1 MIILG
6 IDPGTTSI
14 GYALLDCSA
23 RQPKLLEA
31 DLVPL
36 KTSLPEERLMDIHR
50 EIKKVIERWE
60 PHAASV
66 EKLFFQKNVKT
77 AISVSE
83 ARGVILLTA
92 MLARIK
98 VYEYTPLTIKKVVTG
113 DGNAD
118 KRQVQKMVRLTLKET
133 ADLPSQ
139 DDVFDS
145 IASALCCFYQEG
157 ATLNKNNIGM

>member
-14 GYALLDCSA
+14 GYSILDCTQKPPRLLDA
-23 RQPKLLEA
+23 KLLPVMRGA
-31 DLVPL
+31 
-36 KTSLPEERLMDIHR
+36 PEDRLMDIHK
-50 EIKKVIERWE
+50 EIKKLIEQWK
-60 PHAASV
+60 PTATSV
-66 EKLFFQKNVKT
+66 EKLFFAKNAKT
-77 AISVSE
+77 AMTVSE

-92 MLARIK
+92 MLAGIK

-118 KRQVQKMVRLTLKET
+118 KTQVQKMVRLTLKET
-133 ADLPSQ
+133 AAIPSQ

-157 ATLNKNNIGM
+157 NQSNQWKKYA

>member
-31 DLVPL
+31 RLVPL
-36 KTSLPEERLMDIHR
+36 GASLAENRLMDIHR
-50 EIKKVIERWE
+50 EIKKIIAQWKPSV
-60 PHAASV
+60 ASV
-66 EKLFFQKNVKT
+66 EKLFFAKNAKT
-77 AISVSE
+77 AMTVSE

-92 MLARIK
+92 KLHGIT

-113 DGNAD
+113 DGTAD
-118 KRQVQKMVRLTLKET
+118 KTQVQKMVRLILKET
-133 ADLPSQ
+133 ASLPVQ

-157 ATLNKNNIGM
+157 VKR

>member
-14 GYALLDCSA
+14 GYALLDCSV

-31 DLVPL
+31 RLVPL
-36 KTSLPEERLMDIHR
+36 ATSLPEDRLMDIHR
-50 EIKKVIERWE
+50 EIKKIIEQWK

-66 EKLFFQKNVKT
+66 EKLFFAKNAKT
-77 AISVSE
+77 AMTVSE

-92 MLARIK
+92 LLAGIK

-113 DGNAD
+113 DGGAD
-118 KRQVQKMVRLTLKET
+118 KIQVQKMVRLTLKET
-133 ADLPSQ
+133 TDLPSQ
-139 DDVFDS
+139 DDVFDA
-145 IASALCCFYQEG
+145 IASTLCCLYQEAG
-157 ATLNKNNIGM
+157 SITKQF

>member
-6 IDPGTTSI
+6 IDPGTSSI
-14 GYALLDCSA
+14 GYSILDCTNRS
-23 RQPKLLEA
+23 PKLLTA
-31 DLVPL
+31 KL
-36 KTSLPEERLMDIHR
+36 LPVMSGASEDRLIDMHH
-50 EIKKVIERWE
+50 EIKKIIKEWK
-60 PHAASV
+60 PTFASV
-66 EKLFFQKNVKT
+66 EKLFFAKNAKT
-77 AISVSE
+77 AMAVSE

-92 MLARIK
+92 KLMGIK

-118 KRQVQKMVRLTLKET
+118 KKQMQKMVRLTLAET
-133 ADLPSQ
+133 IAIPSQ

-157 ATLNKNNIGM
+157 NRSYSKIKE

>member
-14 GYALLDCSA
+14 GYALLDCTG

-31 DLVPL
+31 RLVPL
-36 KTSLPEERLMDIHR
+36 AASLPEDRLMDIHR
-50 EIKKVIERWE
+50 EIKKIIEQWKPR
-60 PHAASV
+60 AVSV
-66 EKLFFQKNVKT
+66 EKLFFAKNAKT
-77 AISVSE
+77 AIAVAE

-118 KRQVQKMVRLTLKET
+118 KMQVQKMVRLTLKET

-139 DDVFDS
+139 DDVFDA
-145 IASALCCFYQEG
+145 IASTLCCLYQEG
-157 ATLNKNNIGM
+157 LKPDGLARAT

>member
-31 DLVPL
+31 RLVPL
-36 KTSLPEERLMDIHR
+36 AASLAENRLIDIHR
-50 EIKKVIERWE
+50 EIKKIIAQWK
-60 PHAASV
+60 PSAASV
-66 EKLFFQKNVKT
+66 EKLFFAKNAKT
-77 AISVSE
+77 AMTVSE

-92 MLARIK
+92 KLHGIT

-113 DGNAD
+113 DGTAD
-118 KRQVQKMVRLTLKET
+118 KTQVQKMVRLILKET
-133 ADLPSQ
+133 ASLPVQ

-157 ATLNKNNIGM
+157 GKR

>member
-6 IDPGTTSI
+6 IDPGTTSV
-14 GYALLDCSA
+14 GYAVLDCTHNRLSVLEA
-23 RQPKLLEA
+23 KLLPLRSAYA
-31 DLVPL
+31 D
-36 KTSLPEERLMDIHR
+36 ERLGDIHR
-50 EIKKVIERWE
+50 EIKKIITKWK
-60 PHAASV
+60 PDMASV
-66 EKLFFQKNVKT
+66 EKLFFSKNVKT
-77 AISVSE
+77 AMTVSE

-92 MLARIK
+92 TLAGIK

-118 KRQVQKMVRLTLKET
+118 KTQVQKMVRLTLKET
-133 ADLPSQ
+133 AKIPSQ

-157 ATLNKNNIGM
+157 RARLIM

>member
-6 IDPGTTSI
+6 IDPGTASV
-14 GYALLDCSA
+14 GYALLECA
-23 RQPKLLEA
+23 GNHPHILEA
-31 DLVPL
+31 NLLTIRTPHAH
-36 KTSLPEERLMDIHR
+36 ERLMEIHKQ
-50 EIKKVIERWE
+50 IKKLIARWE
-60 PHAASV
+60 PDAASI
-66 EKLFFQKNVKT
+66 EKLFFAKNVKT
-77 AISVSE
+77 AMAVSE

-92 MLARIK
+92 LLSGIK

-118 KRQVQKMVRLTLKET
+118 KAQVQKMVRMILKDAAT
-133 ADLPSQ
+133 LPSQ

-157 ATLNKNNIGM
+157 RANRIV